1 MDEIMTISDDD
12 FMHFYQYP
20 ISMLVIE
27 GDSHMY
33 GMAGGPEG
41 GDEWYEKAIAA
52 LTRIG
57 LSGLMYCWEEGD
69 LTPALRDMFIDRSDD
84 NWGSYIFNPT
94 EACMELG
101 RKFNLEDEGE
111 LHSRLLLGFR
121 EELGR
126 IFEEHGVGLDI
137 DLPYD
142 KLFSLE
148 SD

>member
-1 MDEIMTISDDD
+1 
-12 FMHFYQYP
+12 
-20 ISMLVIE
+20 ML
-27 GDSHMY
+27 D
-33 GMAGGPEG
+33 
-41 GDEWYEKAIAA
+41 
-52 LTRIG
+52 
-57 LSGLMYCWEEGD
+57 
-69 LTPALRDMFIDRSDD
+69 
-84 NWGSYIFNPT
+84 
-94 EACMELG
+94 G

-111 LHSRLLLGFR
+111 LHSRLLPGFR